1 MKCVQLN
8 PEGNFDL
15 WDLEKIRELNDS
27 SNLKD
32 SVGQKLLFENETSR
46 LWDLTLWPTQR
57 IPFRKHLYPSSLV
70 CMTSGLAISRYG
82 NGKIELIQFDKGD
95 TEYIQPNE
103 GNFIYDLENIGEQI
117 LNLYI
122 LEFRHLQAIKI

>member
-15 WDLEKIRELNDS
+15 WDLDKIRELHDCA
-27 SNLKD
+27 NLKD

-57 IPFRKHLYPSSLV
+57 IPFRKHRYPSSLV

-82 NGKIELIQFDKGD
+82 NGKIDLIQFDKGD
-95 TEYIQPNE
+95 TEYVQPNE
-103 GNFIYDLENIGEQI
+103 SNFIYDLENIGEQI